1 MSEKKNGAGDRKQEF
16 SLISNETLLGLYRGL
31 VKARTMRGR
40 KNGWAFDAAA
50 VAVAQD
56 LSPDDEVVAED
67 AADVLRMMPLN
78 GRTGARAKAV
88 FSSELERSVGFA
100 LVQKTRKSAKVAV
113 VYGGLEPGQGWLD
126 ALEVA
131 RAHRLP
137 MIFVSESRE
146 DAAPVK
152 RGARK
157 ASGTELEPGTELAR
171 IIVDGH
177 DVVAS
182 YRVAHEAVD
191 RARKGRGA
199 TLIECTEFRISGQRR
214 QDAVAAMQQYLRG
227 KGLFDRGT
235 KKKILDEIAPE
246 TQKR

>member
-1 MSEKKNGAGDRKQEF
+1 MIEKKNGAGDGKQEF

-31 VKARTMRGR
+31 LKARAGRVR
-40 KNGWAFDAAA
+40 KNGWAFDAAT

-56 LSPDDEVVAED
+56 LSSDDEVVAED

-78 GRTGARAKAV
+78 GRSGARAKATS
-88 FSSELERSVGFA
+88 SSELERSVGFA

-113 VYGGLEPGQGWLD
+113 VYGGLEHGQGWLD

-146 DAAPVK
+146 EEMPR

-157 ASGTELEPGTELAR
+157 ASGAELEPGTELAR

-214 QDAVAAMQQYLRG
+214 QDAVAGMEQYLRG

-235 KKKILDEIAPE
+235 KKKILDEIAQE
-246 TQKR
+246 TKKR